1 MTSVQRG
8 EVALTPTGL
17 MEIATNFWRAKTL
30 AAAVELGIF
39 TLLARTGPLSSA
51 EIAHEAGIKMRPADM
66 FLASCAALGL
76 LVEKDG
82 EYGNSA
88 TAAQFLVEGR
98 PDYFGGF
105 VRFCDAREYP
115 AWGRLVEALRT
126 DRPMTWDPATQ
137 DSPFAREDRVM
148 TEMFWEALHVA
159 ATYTARGLADT
170 YDFGAHHRLLDVGGG
185 SGAFLIELCRGNPA
199 LRGTLYELDHV
210 CADAAARIVD
220 AGLANQIDTV
230 AGDFIADPALPE
242 GFDVILI
249 SGVLHN
255 WDPATN
261 CALIRKS
268 YNALRA
274 GGALLV
280 CELMLDSRR
289 AGPADAA
296 LMGLNMVIETTAGKN
311 YSETEYREWVAAC
324 GFEGIEI
331 RRLDGPGANAVL
343 VARRL

>member
-1 MTSVQRG
+1 MTSVQRDDL
-8 EVALTPTGL
+8 VLTPTGL
-17 MEIATNFWRAKTL
+17 MELATNFWKAKTL

-39 TLLARTGPLSSA
+39 TLLARTGPLSTA

-82 EYGNSA
+82 EYDNSA
-88 TAAQFLVEGR
+88 TAAQFLVQGE

-115 AWGRLVEALRT
+115 AWDRLVDALRT

-159 ATYTARGLADT
+159 ATYTARGLADV
-170 YDFGAHHRLLDVGGG
+170 YDFGAHKHLLDIGGG
-185 SGAFLIELCRGNPA
+185 SGAFLIELCRRNSG
-199 LRGTLYELDHV
+199 LHGTLYELDHV
-210 CADAAARIVD
+210 CVDAAARV
-220 AGLANQIDTV
+220 AQAALVSQISTI
-230 AGDFIADPALPE
+230 AGDFIAEPTLPE

-255 WDPATN
+255 WDPETN

-268 YNALRA
+268 YNALRP

-296 LMGLNMVIETTAGKN
+296 LMGLNMVIETIAGKN
-311 YSETEYREWVAAC
+311 YSEDEYREWVVAC
-324 GFEGIEI
+324 GFEGTEI
-331 RRLDGPGANAVL
+331 RRLGGPGANAVL
-343 VARRL
+343 VARRP